1 MDIKKFKVWL
11 LAFFFLAHEILQGK
25 EYGGHSMVTN
35 LKKVLVRKPDAT
47 FGSANPEVWHYTEQ
61 PDLQKALDEHQK
73 IVDIL
78 KSEGVEV
85 VYHDESLP
93 FHADAIFVHDPAMV
107 TDFGAIIFQMGKP
120 LRHGESA
127 AIKHKLKNL
136 NIPIL
141 CELSGSATAEGGDML
156 WITENILAI
165 GRGFRT
171 NQEGIDQIRATLQ
184 PCGVQVLQFDLPYDQ
199 GKQAC
204 LHLQSLISFVDHK
217 KAVVYL
223 KYFPIAFLELL
234 EKNGI
239 ELFPVDESEYA
250 TMAPNILAIKP
261 NVVLMLANNTKTI
274 AMLEAAGCT
283 VYTYVGNELSLKAEG
298 GATCLTRPLLRA

>member
-1 MDIKKFKVWL
+1 MCIQYQKKFVLFCFLFLSCAL
-11 LAFFFLAHEILQGK
+11 LGK
-25 EYGGHSMVTN
+25 EFGGHSMVTS

-47 FGSANPEVWHYTEQ
+47 FGSANPEIWHYTQ
-61 PDLQKALDEHQK
+61 KPDLQKALDEHQK

-78 KSEGVEV
+78 QFEDAEV
-85 VYHDESLP
+85 VYHDEPLP
-93 FHADAIFVHDPAMV
+93 FHADAIFVHDPAIV
-107 TDFGAIIFQMGKP
+107 TDFGAIIFKMGKS

-127 AIKHKLKNL
+127 AIKNTLIAL

-171 NQEGIDQIRATLQ
+171 NQAGIDQIRAVLQ
-184 PCGVQVLQFDLPYDQ
+184 PFGVQVIQFDLPYDQ
-199 GKQAC
+199 GRQAC

-217 KAVVYL
+217 KAVIYL

-261 NVVLMLANNTKTI
+261 NVILMLVNNTKTI
-274 AMLEAAGCT
+274 AMLEAAGCK